1 LQDFYDNQEQQSY
14 PKFEDKE
21 EEKAESVKVVNY
33 DQRISRESLWDD
45 NDNRGFSLFGLVESM
60 LSIVASGFSKV
71 VSRIAGVEK
80 KNLQSHVRRVN
91 YRNYQLIRLFPNTEN
106 HIADLRDMTNA
117 EPEEIKF
124 WSFPKLNRFVFLFL
138 TCNRKLSVT

>member
-21 EEKAESVKVVNY
+21 KEKAESVKVDNY

-124 WSFPKLNRFVFLFL
+124 WSFPKPNRFVFLFL
-138 TCNRKLSVT
+138 TFKKKLSVT

>member
-1 LQDFYDNQEQQSY
+1 LQDFYDNQEKQSY

-21 EEKAESVKVVNY
+21 EEKAESVKADNY
-33 DQRISRESLWDD
+33 HQEIPRESLWED
-45 NDNRGFSLFGLVESM
+45 NDNRGFSLFSLVESM
-60 LSIVASGFSKV
+60 LSVVASGFSTV

-117 EPEEIKF
+117 EPDEIKF
-124 WSFPKLNRFVFLFL
+124 WSFPKPNRFAFLILAFNGEL
-138 TCNRKLSVT
+138 GVI